1 VTSPTSRPDVTVIVI
16 VYNDAARIE
25 VAVRSVLD
33 QTLRNCEVV
42 VVDDCSTDATP
53 QVVSR
58 LAATEPRVRSIRLP
72 ENSGGCGRPRNVG
85 MAQANGRYIMFLDS
99 DDTLDRHAC
108 LNMLATAERTGAE
121 LVSGRSVRHYVDR
134 GTEESW
140 IGRLFR
146 EQQVYE
152 SLAEGPQLFYDLLA
166 TNKMYSRDFLVNQK
180 LLFPEDR
187 LYEDMLFATH
197 AYLTANRIAVIPHRV
212 YNWFVVQKAATLS
225 ISNRT
230 AELRNMTDRISI
242 SQDMDDLLAKYGTP
256 ELQLQKDVRFIEHDL
271 QVHLALLA
279 RQDQTRQQDLIDIAA
294 PYLANFGEQAFLS
307 ANKLYAIAAFMV
319 AKRDLPGVLSTVDFV
334 TRGKKA
340 AHLTT
345 DLVEH
350 EGRVYWCDRHLD
362 DPLGRQILDVTN
374 FGLHDRPLRQLQVG
388 SKLTS
393 IDVAAGQVSLRG
405 EMVNPL
411 GRFPADGSVSA
422 QLELTERRRR
432 RRSFQLPVQLH
443 HEEQRI
449 TWTAEFD
456 PQAVLRTVGFV
467 DPVYSIRLK
476 VEIGQDTSAQRVFAD
491 DQTIAE
497 FALPIRPRL
506 SRLSGDR
513 LQAYRTDTTNLA
525 LHMTAEGRAAKA
537 GVRVLSRIRST
548 TVGGH
553 AWERVRKAEAAVAAT
568 LNQRST
574 KVAVYERFLT
584 KLPIRRKRVVF
595 ESHMGKQFSDNP
607 KYIYEELRSRKL
619 GYEAI
624 WAYAVSPAGFPE
636 HARLVKRG
644 SWAYFHALATA
655 RFWVD
660 NQGFPH
666 DLRKRSE
673 TTYIQT
679 WHGSAFKRMGFHEAT
694 IKQATFDRQQRL
706 QEAIDR
712 FDKFLIRSDHDAQT
726 LAKGMRVH
734 GELMPVGYPRND
746 ALVTGGKPKELAALR
761 KRLGLKD
768 DRKVVLYAPTFRP
781 RPGRG
786 PHRMDIP
793 FDLER
798 FAREL
803 GDRMVLLIRPHYLE
817 TVAMPPGLSR
827 VVRNAADVHDVTS
840 LMLISDAMITDY
852 SSVMFDYALLDRPML
867 FHVPDYDDYVGQS
880 RGSYFELAEHAP
892 GPLSY
897 DDDGLFGALA
907 DLDTVGEN
915 YAAERAAFRA
925 RFGEYDTGN
934 AAKAVVDHFFAQG
947 GPRG

>member
-1 VTSPTSRPDVTVIVI
+1 MTSPTSRPDVTVIVI

-33 QTLRNCEVV
+33 QTLRNVEVV
-42 VVDDCSTDATP
+42 VVDDCSTDRTP
-53 QVVSR
+53 EVVAR
-58 LAATEPRVRSIRLP
+58 LAAAEPRVRSIRLP

-85 MAQANGRYIMFLDS
+85 MAQANGRYVMFLDS

-108 LNMLATAERTGAE
+108 LNMMAAAERTGAE

-146 EQQVYE
+146 EQAVYE

-180 LLFPEDR
+180 LTFPEDR

-212 YNWFVVQKAATLS
+212 YNWNVVQKAATLS

-230 AELRNMTDRISI
+230 TELRNMTDRITI

-279 RQDQTRQQDLIDIAA
+279 RQGRDRQQALIDIAA
-294 PYLANFGEQAFLS
+294 PYLANLDEQAFLT

-340 AHLTT
+340 PHLTT

-362 DPLGRQILDVTN
+362 DPLGRKILDVTN

-388 SKLTS
+388 TKITS
-393 IDVAAGQVSLRG
+393 AESTPQHVSLRG

-411 GRFPADGSVSA
+411 GRFPSDGSVTA
-422 QLELTERRRR
+422 QLEFTERRRR
-432 RRSFQLPVQLH
+432 RRTLHVPVRLQH
-443 HEEQRI
+443 GQQRF
-449 TWTAEFD
+449 TWQADFD
-456 PQAVLRTVGFV
+456 PRTVLRTTGFV
-467 DPVYSIRLK
+467 DPVYSIRLAVQVGADK
-476 VEIGQDTSAQRVFAD
+476 MMQRVFAD
-491 DQTIAE
+491 DATITDLG
-497 FALPIRPRL
+497 LPIRPRL
-506 SRLSGDR
+506 TRLSGDW
-513 LQAYRTDTTNLA
+513 LQAYRTDTSNLA
-525 LHMTAEGRAAKA
+525 LHMKPRGRAART
-537 GVRVLSRIRST
+537 GVRVLSGIRST

-553 AWERVRKAEAAVAAT
+553 AWERLRKAEAAAVAT

-574 KVAVYERFLT
+574 KVAVYDRVLT
-584 KLPIRRKRVVF
+584 KLPIRRNRVVF
-595 ESHMGKQFSDNP
+595 ESHMGKQYSDNP
-607 KYIYEELRSRKL
+607 KYIYEELRRRKL
-619 GYEAI
+619 KYEAI
-624 WAYAVSPAGFPE
+624 WAYAQTPTGFPQS
-636 HARLVKRG
+636 ARLVKRG

-655 RFWVD
+655 RYWVD

-666 DLRKRSE
+666 DLRKRPE
-673 TTYIQT
+673 TTYLQT

-694 IKQATFDRQQRL
+694 IKQATLDRQQRL
-706 QEAIDR
+706 QQAIDR
-712 FDKFLIRSDHDAQT
+712 FDTFLIRSGHDAET

-734 GELMPVGYPRND
+734 GELMPAGYPRND
-746 ALVTGGKPKELAALR
+746 ALVTGGDAKELAALR
-761 KRLGLKD
+761 KKLGLKD
-768 DRKVVLYAPTFRP
+768 DRRVVLYAPTFRP
-781 RPGRG
+781 QPGRG
-786 PHRMDIP
+786 PHRMRIP

-817 TVAMPPGLSR
+817 TVAMPPGLTR
-827 VVRNAADVHDVTS
+827 VMRSAADVHDVTS
-840 LMLISDAMITDY
+840 LMLISDALITDY

-880 RGSYFELAEHAP
+880 RGSYFDLAEHAP

-897 DDDGLFGALA
+897 DDEGLFASLT
-907 DLDTVGEN
+907 DLDTVAEN
-915 YAAERAAFRA
+915 YAGQRAAFRA
-925 RFGEYDTGN
+925 RFGEYDTGT
-934 AAKAVVDHFFAQG
+934 AAKTVVDHFFAPG